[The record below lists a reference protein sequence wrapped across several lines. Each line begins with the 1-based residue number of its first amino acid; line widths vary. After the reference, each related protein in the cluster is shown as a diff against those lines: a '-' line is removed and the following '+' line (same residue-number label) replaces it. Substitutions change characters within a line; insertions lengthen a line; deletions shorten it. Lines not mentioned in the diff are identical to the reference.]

1 MSQRVHVAKYRNK
14 KKEISLKCQI
24 RTLRHCDTCDGSGE
38 RLPPD
43 HAAATRRINAAG
55 PSGKPA
61 GVFDWAGPCMHL
73 GHAEPAVG
81 PVKQSLAYLAAKR
94 TGPFLER
101 LASGNGMR
109 VVGISQDDHEAT
121 VAFMRRF
128 GLTFPVL
135 LDSVRTGYVVSN
147 GFGISS
153 VPSTF
158 VVERDQKLS
167 TAYAGF
173 SKADLELLGARM
185 GVQPFRAEERVP
197 AFRAG

>member
-1 MSQRVHVAKYRNK
+1 MNLTFLVKYPKGVGCTPKRML
-14 KKEISLKCQI
+14 EP
-24 RTLRHCDTCDGSGE
+24 GE
-38 RLPPD
+38 RAPD
-43 HAAATRRINAAG
+43 FELKGTTGEGLALSN
-55 PSGKPA
+55 
-61 GVFDWAGPCMHL
+61 ML
-73 GHAEPAVG
+73 ENG
-81 PVKQSLAYLAAKR
+81 PVMLFLFKVSCPVCQM